1 MLYMTWCQ
9 THGDMPEVYIFNEYS
24 LYIPCIYMV
33 YTWIYM
39 VYHVLM
45 LHLAADVAEEDRV
58 PFHRLHQQ

>member
-1 MLYMTWCQ
+1 MN
-9 THGDMPEVYIFNEYS
+9 IFKEYS
-24 LYIPCIYMV
+24 MYIPGIYMA

-45 LHLAADVAEEDRV
+45 LHPLAADVVEEDRV

>member
-1 MLYMTWCQ
+1 MYI
-9 THGDMPEVYIFNEYS
+9 HG
-24 LYIPCIYMV
+24 IYMVYTVTSTSIYNV

-58 PFHRLHQQ
+58 PFHRLHQPEQ